1 MRRRPLVVRCARGFV
16 RVAVFGLALGAT
28 ALSAPPPAF
37 AQAPKAQAP
46 KKDAPRAQKPLS
58 QTLTGQAK
66 ADFESGKLLAN
77 DGDFAGALI
86 KFQAAYDASNDTRL
100 LWNVAFCQ
108 KNLRHYSKVVTTLK
122 RYVDEGGPLLSAGDR
137 KDAQELI
144 TTLEPFTTRATF
156 HVNEEGAQ
164 IFVDDELVGTSPL
177 PAPVT
182 LDIGERHVRVVKPG
196 FQPFERPLAVGG
208 SADVTVEV
216 PLQKEVHEGKLIV
229 DAPAGAEIFIDEKQ
243 AGTGKAEQ
251 VVPSGGHQLRVT
263 APGMRP
269 FQTEIVVQDKET
281 RSLNVALEPLGAT
294 EKPMLRVAVG
304 CGDTEPRGPEDG
316 LVVYLDGPEVL
327 PPGPVKKRWSGDLD
341 KNVVEHVEYPIP
353 PGRHVIRVSITDCTS
368 REQAVDV
375 DPVKGADV
383 TGALESSR
391 SILVKGP
398 MGSPGGRRVAL
409 GLWKAGAGSLK
420 QSTPENYD
428 TMGLSMTG
436 IALDLGLTGR
446 WFGFYVDGA
455 YASGSIHRESFNTN
469 YALPNPGH
477 VTAEMAAMRFGPR
490 FPFNVVSFG
499 FGPAMGIEEVNVDQ
513 VRTGKPAGIF
523 GGYFE
528 LEIAPL
534 CDWGLYAL
542 ANANKPTD
550 DDQVYF
556 GTQFGVF
563 FEPNSRC
570 RTERS
575 TPYGLHTN
583 AQEPPP

>member
-1 MRRRPLVVRCARGFV
+1 MSRGPLVGPCARGFV
-16 RVAVFGLALGAT
+16 RAAVFGLALGAP
-28 ALSAPPPAF
+28 AISVPAPAF
-37 AQAPKAQAP
+37 AQAPK
-46 KKDAPRAQKPLS
+46 KDSPRAQKPLS

-86 KFQAAYDASNDTRL
+86 KFQSAYDASKDPRL

-108 KNLRHYSKVVTTLK
+108 KNMRHYSKVVTTLK
-122 RYVDEGGPLLSAGDR
+122 RYVDEGGPLLSAGDK

-156 HVNEEGAQ
+156 RVSEEGAQ
-164 IFVDDELVGTSPL
+164 IYVDDELLGTSPL
-177 PAPVT
+177 QAPVT

-196 FQPFERPLAVGG
+196 FQPFEKPLPVGG

-251 VVPSGGHQLRVT
+251 VVPSGGHQLRVS

-281 RSLNVALEPLGAT
+281 RSLNVALEPMAAT
-294 EKPMLRVAVG
+294 ERPTLRVAVG

-316 LVVYLDGPEVL
+316 LVVYIDGPEVL

-353 PGRHVIRVSITDCTS
+353 PGRHVIRVSITDCAS

-375 DPVKGADV
+375 DPVKGADL

-391 SILVKGP
+391 FILVRGP
-398 MGSPGGRRVAL
+398 LGSPGGRRVAL
-409 GLWKAGAGSLK
+409 GLWVAGVGSLK
-420 QSTPENYD
+420 QNMPETYD
-428 TMGLSMTG
+428 TTGLAMTG
-436 IALDLGLTGR
+436 AALDLGLNGR
-446 WFGFYVDGA
+446 WFGVYINGA

-490 FPFNVVSFG
+490 FPFNAVSLG
-499 FGPAMGIEEVNVDQ
+499 FGPTMGIEEVNVDR

-528 LEIAPL
+528 VEIAPL
-534 CDWGLYAL
+534 CDWGLFAL

-556 GTQFGVF
+556 GAQFGVF

-575 TPYGLHTN
+575 TPYGLLTGV
-583 AQEPPP
+583 PPP